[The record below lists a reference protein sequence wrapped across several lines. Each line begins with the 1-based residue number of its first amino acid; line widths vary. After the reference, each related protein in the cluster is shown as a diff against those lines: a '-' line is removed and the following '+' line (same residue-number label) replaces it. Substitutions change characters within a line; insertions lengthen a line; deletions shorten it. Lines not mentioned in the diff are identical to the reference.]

1 MAARIVNAG
10 GLTVFVVVSSSPF
23 SSAALQTGKAGWI
36 FLPLLSLALV
46 CSPAPGPA
54 ALFNRSAPSRISLLV
69 LGEIRQVGD
78 AVSGGSGWPA
88 DASQGTAQSCPP
100 SCCSAWAKIASVTS

>member
-1 MAARIVNAG
+1 MKTVN
-10 GLTVFVVVSSSPF
+10 LSTS
-23 SSAALQTGKAGWI
+23 
-36 FLPLLSLALV
+36 LSLAAVLLRARQPFSIV
-46 CSPAPGPA
+46 SPP
-54 ALFNRSAPSRISLLV
+54 RISLLL

-88 DASQGTAQSCPP
+88 DASQGTAQSCPA